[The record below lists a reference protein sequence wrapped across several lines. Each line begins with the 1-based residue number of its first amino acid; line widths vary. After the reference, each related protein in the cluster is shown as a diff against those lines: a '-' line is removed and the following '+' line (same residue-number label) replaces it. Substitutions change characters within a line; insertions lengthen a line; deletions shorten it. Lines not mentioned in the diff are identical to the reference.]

1 MYIMAI
7 SQLQKLFLKPKYPS
21 CHSILFAEN
30 HCLIKSRTRGSLA
43 KIGISGRSLFSR
55 ILRKVDHN
63 GDDD

>member
-1 MYIMAI
+1 MAI
-7 SQLQKLFLKPKYPS
+7 LTIAKAVSETKIPVS